1 MLYLSRIILDTHNRM
16 VQRDLADCHKLHRRI
31 LDAFPKAPPGA
42 RARDHFGLLY
52 RAEHSHVRGDQHEAR
67 LVRVLVQSAE
77 EPNWLR
83 LPASYFGPAPDGRG
97 NPTVRLVDAEY
108 EQIQTGMQLVFRLRA
123 NPTKRI
129 RRNNAEQSEQWRG
142 KRIELRREEDQLAW
156 LVRKGQQGGFRLV
169 EVALRPD
176 VLDTRVSAQ
185 EKIHGRRPASDGA
198 TPMPLSF
205 GATLF
210 EGRLEV
216 TDRVTFLSTL
226 RNGIGSGKAFGFGL
240 LSVAT
245 AG

>member
-1 MLYLSRIILDTHNRM
+1 MLYLSRIILDIHNRM

-31 LDAFPKAPPGA
+31 LDAFPTAPPGTN
-42 RARDHFGLLY
+42 ARDHFGLLY
-52 RAEHSHVRGDQHEAR
+52 RAEPFERENR

-108 EQIQTGMQLVFRLRA
+108 EQVQTGMQLVFRLRA

-129 RRNNAEQSEQWRG
+129 SRNNAEQGEQWRG

-169 EVALRPD
+169 EVALRPE
-176 VLDTRVSAQ
+176 VLDTRVSTQ
-185 EKIHGRRPASDGA
+185 EKIHGRRPAHDGA
-198 TPMPLSF
+198 ASMPLSF

-216 TDRVTFLSTL
+216 TDRTAFLATL
-226 RNGIGSGKAFGFGL
+226 RTGIGSGKAFGFGL

-245 AG
+245 AR